1 MKEIGKKVFSIF
13 LCSLLVFILI
23 GCDDS
28 TSQAIEDINN
38 EVRSYEEVDV
48 SDVPDL
54 EDGSQDFDDISEM
67 TDFTVEGYIDDYF
80 PEMMLIMASGL
91 GTISNVTESYMEGDG
106 TLSNSKDMEIGL
118 AIHIDDE
125 QMYYT
130 EDGQEDYNFSMDIDW
145 FDLVFIGSTDTS
157 IVDILNHGFEDL
169 PPDMSLYVS
178 TNFILGYNGDYDYIP
193 YSLKLSIE
201 TEQNSSGETEVSG
214 SFNLSFASRNI
225 NTSYLGVMGFK
236 FDIADFEGLTEDDIE
251 DVNDILDQVDSD
263 SDLDEVWDDIE
274 EIMWGNTEDTHL
286 TLEISVA
293 DSTGLLGSQVYEDE
307 ELLSIGN

>member
-1 MKEIGKKVFSIF
+1 MREIGKKVFSII
-13 LCSLLVFILI
+13 LCSLLVLILI
-23 GCDDS
+23 GCDDA

-67 TDFTVEGYIDDYF
+67 TDFTVEDYIDDNF
-80 PEMMLIMASGL
+80 PEMMILMAYGI
-91 GTISNVTESYMEGDG
+91 GTISNVTESYMEGVG
-106 TLSNSKDMEIGL
+106 TLSNSKDMKIGL

-130 EDGQEDYNFSMDIDW
+130 EDGQEDYDFYMDIDW
-145 FDLVFIGSTDTS
+145 FDLVMIGSTDTS
-157 IVDILNHGFEDL
+157 IVDILNDGFEDL

-193 YSLKLSIE
+193 YSLKFSIE
-201 TEQNSSGETEVSG
+201 TEQNSSGETEASG
-214 SFNLSFASRNI
+214 SFNLSFASRSI